1 MNLKAFGAA
10 LGMAFQAK
18 DDYLGIWGD
27 EKTTGKSTSLDLKTG
42 KKTLPVV
49 FVLEKNS
56 SLQNVFEK
64 LPETDEEIAERIEL
78 LEKNG
83 AKEYIQNVT
92 LRYSNLAKQSLNN
105 VNYQDEDAYI
115 SLNALINKLLWRNK

>member
-1 MNLKAFGAA
+1 
-10 LGMAFQAK
+10 
-18 DDYLGIWGD
+18 
-27 EKTTGKSTSLDLKTG
+27 
-42 KKTLPVV
+42 
-49 FVLEKNS
+49 LEKNS